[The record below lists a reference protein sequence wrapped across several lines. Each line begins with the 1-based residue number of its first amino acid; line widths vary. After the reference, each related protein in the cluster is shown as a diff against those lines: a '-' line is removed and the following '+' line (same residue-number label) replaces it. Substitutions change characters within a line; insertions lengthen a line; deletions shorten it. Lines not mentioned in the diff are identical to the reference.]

1 MFKTNTEKIWRG
13 LLLIAI
19 LLLSIPA
26 FAASIK
32 VTGRVQDV
40 NGEPLIGVSVKEK
53 GTNNVTVT
61 DVNGT
66 YNITCTS
73 DKPVLVAEYIGFEP
87 EERKVTG
94 TLIDFVLKDKVN
106 KLNEITVVGY
116 TTEKKVYG
124 LGAQSSVK
132 KY

>member
-1 MFKTNTEKIWRG
+1 M
-13 LLLIAI
+13 LIAI
-19 LLLSIPA
+19 LVLSIPA

-73 DKPVLVAEYIGFEP
+73 DKPVLVAEYIALNRKK
-87 EERKVTG
+87 ER
-94 TLIDFVLKDKVN
+94 
-106 KLNEITVVGY
+106 
-116 TTEKKVYG
+116 
-124 LGAQSSVK
+124 
-132 KY
+132 